1 MKKIKDLVIGD
12 HLYYS
17 YLKRNTSVDD
27 DVIPLMELAIG
38 DFEITDISVVTREK
52 RYYHD
57 GPYDTEEYWADC
69 FYKIFTV
76 VPVDDMGRAILKKL
90 YDENCHRMFPREDI
104 KDFCLTMKIDCN
116 SDSDY
121 TDGRGTDFPFYTTRI
136 AALDNLRS
144 YVYGQEERVEKY
156 QRNLN
161 KNLEQLKKLEK

>member
-1 MKKIKDLVIGD
+1 MA
-12 HLYYS
+12 
-17 YLKRNTSVDD
+17 RN
-27 DVIPLMELAIG
+27 
-38 DFEITDISVVTREK
+38 
-52 RYYHD
+52 
-57 GPYDTEEYWADC
+57 
-69 FYKIFTV
+69 IF
-76 VPVDDMGRAILKKL
+76 KKL
-90 YDENCHRMFPREDI
+90 YDENCGRVFPRNDI
-104 KDFCLTMKIDCN
+104 TDYSLTMKIDCS